1 MSRDLGRHFT
11 TALVDRWNVGA
22 CVTST
27 QAFAEGSSSVLT
39 AGKRRV
45 RSMPARLPL
54 TIEGMPLT
62 QSDDRDALCSAFA
75 SGEFI

>member
-39 AGKRRV
+39 AGETQGQVYAGQIAPYNRRYV
-45 RSMPARLPL
+45 TDTER
-54 TIEGMPLT
+54 
-62 QSDDRDALCSAFA
+62 
-75 SGEFI
+75 